1 MTFPDKPE
9 VTPEHPVVHGG
20 PGHSAELSCLVYA
33 DPDPEVIWFR
43 DTMRLDPNGRRYMK
57 STGSRHTLFIGK
69 VEAEDLA
76 NYSCYA
82 TNSLGRSRGYITLRG
97 EGVG

>member
-1 MTFPDKPE
+1 M
-9 VTPEHPVVHGG
+9 TPERPVVHGG

-33 DPDPEVIWFR
+33 DPAPDVVWFR
-43 DTMRLDPNGRRYMK
+43 DTMRLDPNGMRYMK
-57 STGSRHTLFIGK
+57 STGSRHTLFIGRAE
-69 VEAEDLA
+69 EADLA

-97 EGVG
+97 ERCCKLGL